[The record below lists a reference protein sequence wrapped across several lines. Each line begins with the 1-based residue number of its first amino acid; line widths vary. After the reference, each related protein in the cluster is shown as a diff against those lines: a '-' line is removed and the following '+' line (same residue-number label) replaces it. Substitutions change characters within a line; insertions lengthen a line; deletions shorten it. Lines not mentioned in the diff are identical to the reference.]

1 VRSTQSSGRSF
12 LTRFG
17 LTLLAGMGAGAA
29 LFLLLAHLER
39 DASTGFRIVGVVL
52 LLVAGAV
59 WREAG
64 WSLVGLADDAAEGV
78 EPHFKASLLRI
89 AVYLVLAAVFAAA
102 FLFMGS
108 FLERATT
115 RAA

>member
-1 VRSTQSSGRSF
+1 VRSAQSSGRSF
-12 LTRFG
+12 PARFG

-29 LFLLLAHLER
+29 LFLLLALER
-39 DASTGFRIVGVVL
+39 GASPGFRVVGVVL
-52 LLVAGAV
+52 LLIAGVV

-64 WSLVGLADDAAEGV
+64 WSLVGLADDAAEGI
-78 EPHFKASLLRI
+78 EPHFKASLFRI
-89 AVYLVLAAVFAAA
+89 AVYLVLAAVFAGA
-102 FLFMGS
+102 FLIMGI